1 MNTQDLNKRLLVVDD
16 EENMRHMLTVL
27 MGRSGYQVE
36 SAADG
41 AEALEKVENK
51 RYDVVLCDLKMPRLD
66 GIGFLTSAKSY
77 LTQSIVIVMSAYG
90 TIEVAVEAMKLGAY
104 DYISKPFKTD
114 EILMVLKK
122 GEEHLGLKAENL
134 RLKQRIQ
141 SIEKETG
148 LGSMIGSSPRM
159 QDVFRLANRVA
170 AFDTTVL
177 ITGES
182 GTGKELVA
190 RGVHAAGP
198 RSTMAFVA
206 VNCGGIPETLLES
219 ELFGYRKGAFTGAD
233 RDKPGLFQEAD
244 QGTLFLDE
252 IGELPLAL
260 QVKLLRVLQEGDI
273 RPVGGTGTQRVDVRI
288 IAATARD
295 LNLEVAAGRFR
306 EDLFYRLNV
315 LPMHLPPLRER
326 IDDIP
331 LLAAHFLSRMGKRLG
346 KVVDSID
353 PEAMKHLM
361 AHPWPGN
368 VRELE
373 NIIERAVVMAD
384 GMILLPAYLPEQMI
398 GAASTPD
405 AGFPQL
411 GLSLKVARRAVE
423 KELIAR
429 ALEKTGGNRTHAA
442 RLLEISHPSLLAKI
456 KAYGIS
462 R

>member
-16 EENMRHMLTVL
+16 EENMRHMLTAL
-27 MGRSGYQVE
+27 LSRLGYRVE
-36 SAADG
+36 SAVDG
-41 AEALEKVENK
+41 VEALEKVGEK
-51 RYDVVLCDLKMPRLD
+51 RYDLVLCDLKMPRMD
-66 GIGFLTSAKSY
+66 GLGFLSSARAF
-77 LTQSIVIVMSAYG
+77 LTHSLVIVMSAYG
-90 TIEVAVEAMKLGAY
+90 TIEMAVEAMKLGAY

-134 RLKQRIQ
+134 WLKQRIR
-141 SIEKETG
+141 SIEKESG
-148 LGSMIGSSPRM
+148 IDSMIGSSQRM

-190 RGVHAAGP
+190 RGIHAAGP

-219 ELFGYRKGAFTGAD
+219 ELFGYRKGAFTGAN

-244 QGTLFLDE
+244 RGTLFLDE
-252 IGELPLAL
+252 IGELPIAL
-260 QVKLLRVLQEGDI
+260 QVKLLRVLQGGDI
-273 RPVGGTGTQRVDVRI
+273 RPVGGTGTQQVDVRI

-295 LNLEVAAGRFR
+295 LNAEVSTGRFR

-315 LPMHLPPLRER
+315 LPIHLPPLRER
-326 IDDIP
+326 AEDIP
-331 LLAAHFLSRMGKRLG
+331 LLAAHFLSRVGGRLG
-346 KVVDSID
+346 KAVGSID
-353 PEAMKHLM
+353 PAAMKHLM

-384 GMILLPAYLPEQMI
+384 GLVLLPAYLPEQLI
-398 GAASTPD
+398 EAASGLES
-405 AGFPQL
+405 GFQPM
-411 GLSLKVARRAVE
+411 GLSLKVARQAVE
-423 KELIAR
+423 KELITR

-456 KAYGIS
+456 KAYGILL
-462 R
+462 